1 MKRTVGGRSCVVGP
15 LVAFDV
21 DDQYAYD
28 IDEPV
33 ELTLTYAPALTTPFV
48 VGWDRNGGNGFAV
61 TEAIEPV
68 PGDRFREVTITLDR
82 ARLERFSNRPCTPW
96 GGRGT
101 SARTDAGGLMRA
113 SLMDLRERVL
123 LDSDAGMK
131 AAEVAAKYRVSG
143 SWVRLLKQRRRD
155 TGEVAPRVQRQGRR
169 GMLEPHLH
177 TVADLIAAHPDR
189 TLAELKDAL
198 ATPASVPTVW
208 RAVRALGLTVKKNGP
223 PVRTRSA

>member
-48 VGWDRNGGNGFAV
+48 VGWDRNGGDGFAV

-82 ARLERFSNRPCTPW
+82 ARLAGRGIHGTDLAV
-96 GGRGT
+96 GGRGGVALCDIELVRSGT
-101 SARTDAGGLMRA
+101 TTVETAFGRLRLDVQDAVTRRQVPTRVGLYDATGRAPLPSDQALLYPSIHRRSAPAVGESAHAVAVRESPGVLRRRPLRSPSAGGDVRA
-113 SLMDLRERVL
+113 GG
-123 LDSDAGMK
+123 DSRP
-131 AAEVAAKYRVSG
+131 RVSHG
-143 SWVRLLKQRRRD
+143 S
-155 TGEVAPRVQRQGRR
+155 P
-169 GMLEPHLH
+169 
-177 TVADLIAAHPDR
+177 
-189 TLAELKDAL
+189 
-198 ATPASVPTVW
+198 
-208 RAVRALGLTVKKNGP
+208 
-223 PVRTRSA
+223 